1 MKSKSNK
8 VLLIEDNPGDARLL
22 QEMLAEIRDVSF
34 ELEWVDRL
42 STGLERLAAGGIDVV
57 LLDLS
62 LPDSQGFETFAKTLA
77 QASGAP
83 IILLT
88 GLNDEML
95 AIKAAQEGAQDY
107 LIKGQVDGNLLTRA
121 MRYAIERKRAEQ
133 ALREAK
139 DYTDNIIRSMIDSL
153 IVFNPDMT
161 IKNVNQAT
169 LDLLGYKEDELV
181 GRQCGI
187 LFDQES
193 FNIKEFEHLTGSG
206 EVRDYTLT
214 FRTKGGCEI
223 PVLFNGSTIRDKE
236 GELIGIVG
244 IARDMREIKRLMQR
258 EKKLAA
264 TATSAAAAEKKK
276 AAQLEAAYK
285 ELRETQARLIQ
296 VGKMSAVGQL
306 AAGVAHEINN
316 PIGFVSSNVRTLSDY
331 QNDINKLIE
340 HYKQLIANLK
350 DTAKDLPFSIE
361 EKIDQIAMFE
371 KGIDIDFILD
381 DVMSLVEECREGTE
395 RVKNIVLALKD
406 FAHPSE
412 NEMCVANINEG
423 IKSTLNVVWN
433 ELKYKAVVT
442 KNYGELPLVECYPQ
456 QLNQVFMNILV
467 NAAQAIEKQGEIRI
481 STRDIGNCIEI
492 KISDTGV
499 GIPEENLSKI
509 FDPFFTTKDV
519 GKGTGLGMNVAYNI
533 IQKHKGTI
541 DVDSAVGVGTTFTIR
556 IPVGLKIED

>member
-1 MKSKSNK
+1 MESKSNK
-8 VLLIEDNPGDARLL
+8 ILLIEDNPGDARLL

-34 ELEWVDRL
+34 KLDWVDRL

-62 LPDSQGFETFAKTLA
+62 LPDSQGFETFAKA
-77 QASGAP
+77 RSQASETP

-88 GLNDEML
+88 GLNDEMM
-95 AIKAAQEGAQDY
+95 AIRAAQEGAQDY
-107 LIKGQVDGNLLTRA
+107 LIKGQVDSNLLKRS
-121 MRYAIERKRAEQ
+121 MRYAIARKRTEQ

-139 DYTDNIIRSMIDSL
+139 DYTDNIIGSMIDSL

-161 IKNVNQAT
+161 IRKVNQAT

-187 LFDQES
+187 LFDEES

-206 EVRDYTLT
+206 EIRDYSLT
-214 FRTKGGCEI
+214 FRTKGGGEI
-223 PVLFNGSTIRDKE
+223 PALFNGSAMRDK

-258 EKKLAA
+258 
-264 TATSAAAAEKKK
+264 EKKK

-316 PIGFVSSNVRTLSDY
+316 PIGFVSSNLRTLSDY
-331 QNDINKLIE
+331 QNDINNLFE
-340 HYKQLIANLK
+340 HYRQLITNLK
-350 DTAKDLPFSIE
+350 DTAKDLPFSIG
-361 EKIDQIAMFE
+361 EKIDQIATLE
-371 KGIDIDFILD
+371 KEIDIDFIVD
-381 DVMSLVEECREGTE
+381 DVMNLVGECKDGTE
-395 RVKNIVLALKD
+395 RIKKIVLDLKD
-406 FAHPSE
+406 FAHPGE
-412 NEMCVANINEG
+412 DRMCVADINKG
-423 IKSTLNVVWN
+423 IESTLNVVWN
-433 ELKYKAVVT
+433 ELKYKVVVT
-442 KNYGELPLVECYPQ
+442 KDYGDLPLVECYSQ

-481 STRDIGNCIEI
+481 STRDIGDSIEI
-492 KISDTGV
+492 KISDTGT
-499 GIPEENLSKI
+499 GIPKKNLSKI

-541 DVDSAVGVGTTFTIR
+541 DIDSAVGKGTTFTIR
-556 IPVGLKIED
+556 IPVQSA

>member
-34 ELEWVDRL
+34 ELEWMDRL

-62 LPDSQGFETFAKTLA
+62 LPDSQGFETFTKARA
-77 QASGAP
+77 QASETP

-88 GLNDEML
+88 GFNDEMM
-95 AIKAAQEGAQDY
+95 AIRVAQEGAQDY
-107 LIKGQVDGNLLTRA
+107 LVKGQVDSNLLKRS
-121 MRYAIERKRAEQ
+121 MHYAIERKRTER

-139 DYTDNIIRSMIDSL
+139 DYTDNIIGSMIDSL

-161 IKNVNQAT
+161 IRKVNQAT

-206 EVRDYTLT
+206 EIRDYSLT
-214 FRTKGGCEI
+214 FRTKGGGEI
-223 PVLFNGSTIRDKE
+223 PVLFNGSAMRDK

-264 TATSAAAAEKKK
+264 IATSAAVAEKKK
-276 AAQLEAAYK
+276 AAQLEAAYS

-316 PIGFVSSNVRTLSDY
+316 PIGFVSSNLRTLSDY

-340 HYKQLIANLK
+340 HYRQFITNLK
-350 DTAKDLPFSIE
+350 DTAKDLPFSIG
-361 EKIDQIAMFE
+361 EKIDQIATLE
-371 KGIDIDFILD
+371 KEIDIDFIVD
-381 DVMSLVEECREGTE
+381 DVMNLVGECKDGTE
-395 RVKNIVLALKD
+395 RIKKIVLDLKD
-406 FAHPSE
+406 FAHPGE
-412 NEMCVANINEG
+412 DRMCVADINKG
-423 IKSTLNVVWN
+423 IESTLNVVWN
-433 ELKYKAVVT
+433 ELKYKVVVT
-442 KNYGELPLVECYPQ
+442 KDYGDLPLVECYSQ

-481 STRDIGNCIEI
+481 ATRAIGDSIEI
-492 KISDTGV
+492 KISDTGT
-499 GIPEENLSKI
+499 GISKENLSKI

-541 DVDSAVGVGTTFTIR
+541 DIESTVGKGTTFTIR
-556 IPVGLKIED
+556 IPVQSA

>member
-1 MKSKSNK
+1 MESKSNK
-8 VLLIEDNPGDARLL
+8 ILLIEDNPGDARLL
-22 QEMLAEIRDVSF
+22 QEMLAEIRDISF
-34 ELEWVDRL
+34 ELDWVDRL

-62 LPDSQGFETFAKTLA
+62 LPDSQGFETFAKA
-77 QASGAP
+77 RSQASETP

-88 GLNDEML
+88 GLNDEMM
-95 AIKAAQEGAQDY
+95 AIRVAQEGAQDY
-107 LIKGQVDGNLLTRA
+107 LIKGQVDSNLLKRS
-121 MRYAIERKRAEQ
+121 MRYAIARKRTER

-139 DYTDNIIRSMIDSL
+139 DYTDNIIGSMIDSL

-161 IKNVNQAT
+161 IRKVNQAT

-187 LFDQES
+187 LFDEES

-206 EVRDYTLT
+206 EIRDYSLT
-214 FRTKGGCEI
+214 FRTKGGGEI
-223 PVLFNGSTIRDKE
+223 PALFNGSAMRDK

-264 TATSAAAAEKKK
+264 IATSAAVAEKKK

-316 PIGFVSSNVRTLSDY
+316 PIGFVSSNLRTLSDY
-331 QNDINKLIE
+331 QNDINKLFE
-340 HYKQLIANLK
+340 HYRQLITNLK
-350 DTAKDLPFSIE
+350 DTAKDLPFSIG
-361 EKIDQIAMFE
+361 EKIDQIATLE
-371 KGIDIDFILD
+371 KEIDIDFIVD
-381 DVMSLVEECREGTE
+381 DVMNLVGECKDGTE
-395 RVKNIVLALKD
+395 RIKKIVLDLKD
-406 FAHPSE
+406 FAHPGE
-412 NEMCVANINEG
+412 DRMCVADINKG
-423 IKSTLNVVWN
+423 IESTLNVVWN
-433 ELKYKAVVT
+433 ELKYKVVVT
-442 KNYGELPLVECYPQ
+442 KDYGDLPLVECYSQ

-481 STRDIGNCIEI
+481 STRDIGDSIEI
-492 KISDTGV
+492 KISDTGT
-499 GIPEENLSKI
+499 GIPKKNLSKI

-541 DVDSAVGVGTTFTIR
+541 DIDSAVGKGTTFTIR
-556 IPVGLKIED
+556 IPVQSA